1 MKITIK
7 HIAKIEGHGGF
18 AADLE
23 EGRVKEAKIKTH
35 EGARLIEALLVGR
48 SYQEAPLITARICGV
63 CPVVHNLCSLKALEN
78 ALGIELSDQ
87 NVLLREVMELGQ
99 TIQSHSLHAY
109 FMALGDYFHLP
120 HGFDL
125 ARRFPVATINAL
137 KIRNFGNNLIALL
150 GGRSIHP
157 LRSTVGGFTK
167 LPRSE
172 EIMRITKNIPEVIDH
187 VWALVEVY
195 RKIRFPE
202 FRRPTEYYALVNN
215 SHYSFY
221 QGDAILSSRGLKIPV
236 RKFEHDVTE
245 IQRPFEMSK
254 RAFWK
259 GRSYFVGA
267 LARLHLNEGKLNPK
281 AKSILKYLPVRPIAN
296 PLYNIFAQLIE
307 IMHCLEEVQKILRL
321 LSRRELKNPIKSFR
335 LKAGRGVGAVEA
347 PRGTLYHHYELDKNG
362 KITACNI
369 ITPTVQMLSNL
380 EDDLKVYLLGAQ
392 PGLALQNRIKTF
404 VRAYDPCMT
413 CATH

>member
-18 AADLE
+18 VADLE
-23 EGRVKEAKIKTH
+23 GGRVKEAKIKTN
-35 EGARLIEALLVGR
+35 EGARLIEALLIGR

-78 ALGIELSDQ
+78 ALDIRLSTQ
-87 NVLLREVMELGQ
+87 NAILREIMELGQ

-109 FMALGDYFHLP
+109 FMALGDYFNLP
-120 HGFDL
+120 HAFDL
-125 ARRFPVATINAL
+125 TKKFPVATLNAL
-137 KIRNFGNNLIALL
+137 KIRDFGNQLITTL

-157 LRSTVGGFTK
+157 LRTTVGGFTK
-167 LPRSE
+167 LPKPDELHKLSRE
-172 EIMRITKNIPEVIDH
+172 IPEIIDH

-195 RKIRFPE
+195 KGIQFPE
-202 FRRPTEYYALVNN
+202 FTRPTEYYALVSN
-215 SHYSFY
+215 SHYAFY
-221 QGDAILSSRGLKIPV
+221 QGDAIRSTTGLSIPV
-236 RKFEHDVTE
+236 KQFEHDVTE
-245 IQRPFEMSK
+245 IQRPYEMSK
-254 RAFWK
+254 RAYWK

-267 LARLHLNEGKLNPK
+267 LARLHLNEQALNPK
-281 AKSILKYLPVRPIAN
+281 AKSIIKYLPKRPIYN

-307 IMHCLEEVQKILRL
+307 IMHCLEEAQKLLRSFG
-321 LSRRELKNPIKSFR
+321 SRALTQPLKTFT

-347 PRGTLYHHYELDKNG
+347 PRGTLYHAYTIGKDG
-362 KITACNI
+362 KIAACNI

-380 EDDLKVYLLGAQ
+380 EADLKEYLQGKTTRSVPQ
-392 PGLALQNRIKTF
+392 QRIKTM